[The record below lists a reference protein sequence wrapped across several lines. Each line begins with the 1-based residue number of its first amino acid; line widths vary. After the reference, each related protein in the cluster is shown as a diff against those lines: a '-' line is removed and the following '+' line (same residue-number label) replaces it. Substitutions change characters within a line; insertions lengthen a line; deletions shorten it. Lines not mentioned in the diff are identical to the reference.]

1 MLWCGAIHN
10 GGFHEEA
17 LCSCIILCCYCDGG
31 GGMNKGRG
39 GEDFE
44 REAGLGEIFA
54 TGMCEGSELSTA
66 FEVSK
71 LSISFQCGIYC
82 CPH

>member
-1 MLWCGAIHN
+1 MLWCGPIRN
-10 GGFHEEA
+10 GGFHEGA
-17 LCSCIILCCYCDGG
+17 LCSCIILCCCCGG
-31 GGMNKGRG
+31 GGIYRGRG

-44 REAGLGEIFA
+44 REGGLEEIFA
-54 TGMCEGSELSTA
+54 TGICEGSELSTA

-71 LSISFQCGIYC
+71 LSISFQCGMYC